1 VDAAAVLVAELAK
14 HNAGVRRRPK
24 LAAACAESVG
34 ARRRA
39 AAEHKAGVVAMLVLA
54 ARVAQGWI
62 VEPGFPASEWAQ

>member
-39 AAEHKAGVVAMLVLA
+39 AA
-54 ARVAQGWI
+54 
-62 VEPGFPASEWAQ
+62 